1 MAAKRQ
7 DGDLG
12 GLEVEPGVHWPHSY
26 TAPSHTGV
34 SCRVTPPLLGLWS
47 SGSHSSAASLT
58 LSKGT
63 REGFGSGSI
72 WVTNYGSIT
81 SKMPSICPCPPSI
94 IRFYPST
101 LSTLG
106 TVQGA
111 QDAGTHPFFKTVTDL
126 KETTDVRTA
135 KSKVCT
141 GMWEHSTRFVGE
153 DGNEVCLGH

>member
-1 MAAKRQ
+1 MCTGLPPTQHPLTLVSAA
-7 DGDLG
+7 GS
-12 GLEVEPGVHWPHSY
+12 PH
-26 TAPSHTGV
+26 HCWV
-34 SCRVTPPLLGLWS
+34 VWS
-47 SGSHSSAASLT
+47 SCSHSSASSLT

-94 IRFYPST
+94 IRFYLST
-101 LSTLG
+101 LSMLG

-111 QDAGTHPFFKTVTDL
+111 QDAGMHPFFKTVTDL
-126 KETTDVRTA
+126 KEMTDVKTA

-141 GMWEHSTRFVGE
+141 GTWEHSTRFVGE